1 MALKVLIVGSGI
13 TSAITCNYL
22 RERCRSSCRVIVW
35 DKARGVGGRMSTSR
49 SPTMDSCTADLGAQ
63 YITTVP
69 ENIEASKVVYSTC
82 FTKGLLQP
90 LQSLIEG
97 MHTFPKNTVHYVA
110 PRGMNSLVK
119 EFLTADEVQFNRL
132 VTSITQNGNKLD
144 VETKDGYKD
153 TFDVVVLTM
162 PVPQILQLSGCVE
175 SVLSDDK
182 EKREALSAVKYSSRY
197 AVAYFYDKTLEFD
210 VPWSAKYVVDD
221 ELLRYVAIDNKKRN
235 SSATSA
241 IVFHTTVKF
250 GEENIERDVAD
261 VQRDIEKHIN
271 TLFPTWP
278 KPVSVKCQKWRYSQ
292 ATAVYEGSPGCITLI
307 QEPLL
312 IAGGDGFTKSTFDGC
327 ITSAKAIVN
336 VVEKYI
342 TKELAVEGNR

>member
-1 MALKVLIVGSGI
+1 
-13 TSAITCNYL
+13 
-22 RERCRSSCRVIVW
+22 
-35 DKARGVGGRMSTSR
+35 MSTSR

-69 ENIEASKVVYSTC
+69 ENIDVSKDVYSRC

-90 LQSLIEG
+90 LESLIEG
-97 MHTFPKNTVHYVA
+97 MHTFPKSTVHYVA

-119 EFLTADEVQFNRL
+119 EFLTADDLQFNRH
-132 VTSITQNGNKLD
+132 VTSVTQNGNKFD
-144 VETKDGYKD
+144 VETKDGCRD

-162 PVPQILQLSGCVE
+162 PVPQILQLDGCVK
-175 SVLSDDK
+175 STLLNDK
-182 EKREALSAVKYSSRY
+182 KQREALSAVKYSSRY
-197 AVAYFYDKTLEFD
+197 ALAYFYDKIVEFD

-221 ELLRYVAIDNKKRN
+221 GLLRYVAIDNKKRN
-235 SSATSA
+235 STATSA
-241 IVFHTTVKF
+241 VVFHTTVKF
-250 GEENIERDVAD
+250 GEENIERNIAD
-261 VQRDIEKHIN
+261 VQNDIVEHVN
-271 TLFPTWP
+271 TLFPSWP

-307 QEPLL
+307 HEPLL

-327 ITSAKAIVN
+327 ISSAKAIIN

-342 TKELAVEGNR
+342 TKEIVTEQKR